1 MARGKPIRAKPEQPE
16 RLNGETLTPLI
27 FRLSGFWSLPSS
39 QGNHSAIHGT
49 SEAFC
54 QTHAWL
60 IASRGIAQDGGCH
73 LALQNLIAIEKDVKL
88 KESPM

>member
-1 MARGKPIRAKPEQPE
+1 
-16 RLNGETLTPLI
+16 LI
-27 FRLSGFWSLPSS
+27 FGLPGFWSIPSS

-60 IASRGIAQDGGCH
+60 IAHRGIAQDGVCN
-73 LALQNLIAIEKDVKL
+73 LALQNLIAVGKDVRL
-88 KESPM
+88 KGSPM